1 MFRLN
6 MVRQA
11 FCARPNISNAI
22 YNTILRR
29 AVHVSSTLHSRYP
42 RSSYSHRNSCS
53 CKEGNIKS
61 TIPSEKP
68 RSDGKTIIMS
78 KRSQSK
84 ENNAFSNHTTMNLG
98 TETMNQS
105 TTAHVD
111 FEIIS
116 TECFATES
124 KRNRSDTFPD
134 IERNVEEGFAD
145 RSKTMDEDFADIL
158 RTMEDGF
165 TRLEKNQNRILNVSL
180 LPTLCTNFNMDKAT
194 FAVVVL
200 ITILPTL
207 EVWYESVLLN
217 SDLEKRDLILKDGK
231 VLK

>member
-1 MFRLN
+1 
-6 MVRQA
+6 
-11 FCARPNISNAI
+11 
-22 YNTILRR
+22 
-29 AVHVSSTLHSRYP
+29 
-42 RSSYSHRNSCS
+42 
-53 CKEGNIKS
+53 
-61 TIPSEKP
+61 
-68 RSDGKTIIMS
+68 MS

-105 TTAHVD
+105 TSAHVD
-111 FEIIS
+111 FEISS

-134 IERNVEEGFAD
+134 IERSVEEG
-145 RSKTMDEDFADIL
+145 FADIL

-165 TRLEKNQNRILNVSL
+165 TRLEKNQNRILN
-180 LPTLCTNFNMDKAT
+180 AT
-194 FAVVVL
+194 FAVMVL
-200 ITILPTL
+200 ITIFPTL

-231 VLK
+231 V

>member
-1 MFRLN
+1 
-6 MVRQA
+6 
-11 FCARPNISNAI
+11 
-22 YNTILRR
+22 
-29 AVHVSSTLHSRYP
+29 
-42 RSSYSHRNSCS
+42 
-53 CKEGNIKS
+53 
-61 TIPSEKP
+61 
-68 RSDGKTIIMS
+68 
-78 KRSQSK
+78 
-84 ENNAFSNHTTMNLG
+84 MNLG

-105 TTAHVD
+105 TSAHVD
-111 FEIIS
+111 FEISS

-134 IERNVEEGFAD
+134 IERSVEEG
-145 RSKTMDEDFADIL
+145 FADIL

-194 FAVVVL
+194 FAVMVL
-200 ITILPTL
+200 ITIFPTL

-231 VLK
+231 V